1 MDLHFTARRFKAH
14 NDVRS
19 HALAA
24 VKNLDKFYDG
34 VVRSDIILSYERRI
48 NSVKAAE
55 INLHVHGTILS
66 AKEKSD
72 DFRKSI
78 DLAIEKLERQ
88 LKRYK
93 TKLRMKN
100 KKELRRVK
108 EKSPTIAAGDD
119 E

>member
-1 MDLHFTARRFKAH
+1 MDLHFTARRFKAQD
-14 NDVRS
+14 DVRA
-19 HALAA
+19 HALSA
-24 VKNLDKFYDG
+24 VTNLDKFYDG
-34 VVRSDIILSYERRI
+34 IVRGDIILSYERRT

-108 EKSPTIAAGDD
+108 EKIPPTAAGED